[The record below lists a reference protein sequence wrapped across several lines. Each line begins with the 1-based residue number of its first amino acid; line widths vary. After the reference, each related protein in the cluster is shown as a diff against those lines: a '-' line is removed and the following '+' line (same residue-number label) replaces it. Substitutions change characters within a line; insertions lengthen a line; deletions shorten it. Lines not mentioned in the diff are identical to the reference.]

1 MSHPVAPALP
11 EIAPQRGEVVAY
23 DAQTAAELARTS
35 VAQDV
40 ADDEGAPLGV
50 FGLGQTRTLQDF
62 SDFCGI
68 DYRTRTITRR
78 PGLSPL
84 VGTGSQI

>member
-1 MSHPVAPALP
+1 VAEVEAGALAPGLPVP
-11 EIAPQRGEVVAY
+11 EG
-23 DAQTAAELARTS
+23 
-35 VAQDV
+35 
-40 ADDEGAPLGV
+40 EGAPLGV

-68 DYRTRTITRR
+68 DYRTRTITRL
-78 PGLSPL
+78 PDLDPLVGTVL